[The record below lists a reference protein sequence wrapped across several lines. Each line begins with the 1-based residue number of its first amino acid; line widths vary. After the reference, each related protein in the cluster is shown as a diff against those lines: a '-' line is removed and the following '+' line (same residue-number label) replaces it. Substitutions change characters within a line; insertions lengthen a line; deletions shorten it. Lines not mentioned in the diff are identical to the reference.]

1 MRLLTLLLCSLLTM
15 AAQAATLTDSE
26 IKLWIKTMPTLQGW
40 LDEREDQLPDN
51 DIPDADYSMDAA
63 FARGI
68 DQLRE
73 AGLYNQF
80 SQQVKNAG
88 FKSVEDWVRVSQ
100 QISMAY
106 IAISMEEQPATRVEI
121 ENQMQ
126 AIRSAKNIPA
136 EEKAMLENMLQASL
150 NMLDSLA
157 NVTAAD
163 KDRVRPYL
171 PQLVD
176 QFGDNEE

>member
-1 MRLLTLLLCSLLTM
+1 MRLLTLLLCSLFTLM
-15 AAQAATLTDSE
+15 VQAAALTDSD
-26 IKLWIKTMPTLQGW
+26 IQRWLNTMPALQSW
-40 LDEREDQLPDN
+40 LDQHQDQLPDN

-68 DQLRE
+68 EQLRD
-73 AGLYNQF
+73 AGLYNDF
-80 SQQVKNAG
+80 SQQVKSAG
-88 FKSVEDWVRVSQ
+88 FSSVEDWVRISQ

-106 IAISMEEQPATRVEI
+106 IAISMEQQPATRVEI

-157 NVTAAD
+157 AVTAAD
-163 KDRVRPYL
+163 KDRVRPFL
-171 PQLVD
+171 PQLAD
-176 QFGDNEE
+176 QFGDHEE

>member
-1 MRLLTLLLCSLLTM
+1 MRLLTLLLCSLLTVT
-15 AAQAATLTDSE
+15 AQAATLTDSE
-26 IKLWIKTMPTLQGW
+26 IKQWINTMPSLQEW

-68 DQLRE
+68 DKLRE
-73 AGLYNQF
+73 AGLYNEF

-88 FKSVEDWVRVSQ
+88 FKSVEDWVRISQ

-106 IAISMEEQPATRVEI
+106 IAISMEAQPATRVEI

-126 AIRSAKNIPA
+126 AIRSAKNIPE

-150 NMLDSLA
+150 NMLDALDKVS
-157 NVTAAD
+157 AAD

-171 PQLVD
+171 PQLAD